1 MVLDGAPESRPEGS
15 GLQGEE
21 PASENPF
28 APQQSLLDRLLE
40 LDLTWATSILVAVF
54 PACKGRPRHPPVAM
68 LKALIYQRVKQI
80 PSWRQLA
87 RHIQTDKTGLAT
99 RLGFSRPPHHSA
111 FSTFTMRLGPE
122 GVQALFEE
130 FVKQVRARTLAQD
143 PTGGFA
149 KEVAIDSTLVRA
161 FCKTPQCGRRKSD
174 PDAKWGVQGEL
185 YGKPIYV
192 HGYKLQLAC
201 DADRDI
207 PVSYSVHSANR
218 NDSPLFRPEIRNVVK
233 GGLAPEMI
241 TADAGYDS
249 RLNNLFCYNEAV
261 KAVPLIALNPRRTKG
276 KGKLKRKSDEM
287 LPFKRNSDEW
297 KEHYSKRPAI
307 ERVIS
312 RLKCEFLLTALK
324 LRRLQRVAVHFGLS
338 LIALETVVLAAYAND
353 ETDLKLSPGAW
364 RY

>member
-1 MVLDGAPESRPEGS
+1 MVLDGASESRPDGS
-15 GLQGEE
+15 GLEGEE
-21 PASENPF
+21 PVSESSFTPSE
-28 APQQSLLDRLLE
+28 SLLERLLE
-40 LDLTWATSILVAVF
+40 LDLTWVTPILAAMF

-68 LKALIYQRVKQI
+68 LKALVYQRVKQI

-87 RHIQTDKTGLAT
+87 KHIQTDKTGLAKK
-99 RLGFSRPPHHSA
+99 LGFTEPPHHSA

-122 GVQALFEE
+122 GVHALFEE
-130 FVKQVRARTLAQD
+130 FVKQVRTRSLVED
-143 PTGGFA
+143 PAEGFA

-161 FCKTPQCGRRKSD
+161 FCKTPQRGRRKSD

-218 NDSPLFRPEIRNVVK
+218 NDSPLFRPEIERVIEE
-233 GGLAPEMI
+233 GLSPEMI
-241 TADAGYDS
+241 IADAGYDS
-249 RLNNLFCYNEAV
+249 RLNSLFCYNEAV
-261 KAVPLIALNPRRTKG
+261 RAVPLIALNPRRAKG
-276 KGKLKRKSDEM
+276 KGKLKRKSDEL

-297 KEHYSKRPAI
+297 KEHYAKRPAV

-312 RLKCEFLLTALK
+312 RLKCEFLLTGLK
-324 LRRLQRVAVHFGLS
+324 LRRLRRVAIHFGLC
-338 LIALETVVLAAYAND
+338 LIALETVALAAYAND
-353 ETDLKLSPGAW
+353 RPDLKLRPGAW